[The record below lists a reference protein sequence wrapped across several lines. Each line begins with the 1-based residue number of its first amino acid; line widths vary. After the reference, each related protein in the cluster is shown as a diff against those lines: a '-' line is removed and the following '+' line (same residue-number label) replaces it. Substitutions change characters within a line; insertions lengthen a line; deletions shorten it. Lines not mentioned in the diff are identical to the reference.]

1 MPKDKDKGKNFICP
15 GCEHGFTTRKGLTT
29 HQNSCAE
36 LRKPV
41 LTAEEEQT
49 PKKKKKKRRLSR
61 LKRLFSRNSQTSV
74 QDPDINVFFYFKFSL
89 LQ

>member
-1 MPKDKDKGKNFICP
+1 MPKDNDKGKKFICP

-41 LTAEEEQT
+41 LIATEEEQK
-49 PKKKKKKRRLSR
+49 PKKKKKKRRL
-61 LKRLFSRNSQTSV
+61 LKRLFSRNSQESV
-74 QDPDINVFFYFKFSL
+74 QDPDLNVFFYFKFL
-89 LQ
+89 LLR